1 MDDRLTPPT
10 TSAHGSTRELRVD
23 GPHTSFIGSEVS
35 TGRGLRRDSQLLLE
49 ASQMLQQ
56 LEVDLAEQERRD
68 AALSAREAELNEQ
81 RTAFDRWASRM
92 RAELEER
99 REALLTNE
107 SALAE
112 RLSALDDRL
121 RDVDQQRDF
130 LEHAQADL
138 ADSRESM
145 QAEVAAQLT
154 AERADL
160 LQLRQQVADDFA
172 HLETARSDFAEQQ
185 SAAQRKLDEQ
195 LAGERQQL
203 WTSLTTEWQ
212 QRRDAFEAERS
223 IWDQQKSAAE
233 QEVTQLRDRYD
244 QALLGLEAQLANR
257 RAAAEAELAARRDE
271 FELALA
277 SQRSAWELKQQTALA
292 DQHKERVLLETRMRF
307 QQEHLDKVRAE
318 LETQQQAV
326 RHERQLSR
334 QQSEEAV
341 LQLERRREQLRLF
354 QQSLDEQ
361 SASLDRERETL
372 LKCREAWDSTVDADR
387 EALRAD
393 QTAWEEERGRQQLE
407 LQRQREALVGHSESL
422 ERKRSRLE
430 QLRRELEDTHRTTLE
445 LRLAVEESWAQIAD
459 SVGGEEEARLRVDQA
474 RQALV
479 LYYQELHA
487 AITTQRE
494 DLLEQQ
500 TRFDHQR
507 LAFHDERQT
516 LMQWFSERDEQLR
529 TGEMTLRHDAA
540 EIAVREAEWRRS
552 RDQWLSEK
560 LEAEATIRRLLA
572 EHQDRTSV
580 RDATPAIAGMTTESV
595 GPQVPTLAFEPLAK
609 AS

>member
-1 MDDRLTPPT
+1 MDDRVAPP
-10 TSAHGSTRELRVD
+10 SNSPVGSPRDLRLD
-23 GPHTSFIGSEVS
+23 GPHASFAGSEAP
-35 TGRGLRRDSQLLLE
+35 TGRGLRRDPQLLLE

-68 AALSAREAELNEQ
+68 AALSAREAELSEQ
-81 RTAFDRWASRM
+81 RAAFDRWASRM

-112 RLSALDDRL
+112 RLSAMDDRL
-121 RDVDQQRDF
+121 RDLDQQRERLDIA
-130 LEHAQADL
+130 EADL
-138 ADSRESM
+138 ARSREVM
-145 QAEVAAQLT
+145 QTEAAAELA
-154 AERADL
+154 AERTH
-160 LQLRQQVADDFA
+160 LQALRQEIADDYIQLDA
-172 HLETARSDFAEQQ
+172 ARRDFAEQQ
-185 SAAQRKLDEQ
+185 SVAQRQLDDR
-195 LAGERQQL
+195 LADERQQL

-223 IWDQQKSAAE
+223 AWELQKAAAE
-233 QEVTQLRDRYD
+233 QEVSQLRHRYD
-244 QALLGLEAQLANR
+244 QALLGLETQLANR

-271 FELALA
+271 FE
-277 SQRSAWELKQQTALA
+277 QRLGEERAAWEQTQQSALA
-292 DQHKERVLLETRMRF
+292 DHQKERVLLETRMRF

-318 LETQQQAV
+318 VEAQQQSV
-326 RHERQLSR
+326 RLER
-334 QQSEEAV
+334 QQSRRQTEEDI

-361 SASLDRERETL
+361 SCSLDREREAL
-372 LKCREAWDSTVDADR
+372 LKCREAWDSTVDGDR
-387 EALRAD
+387 EALKAE
-393 QTAWEEERGRQQLE
+393 QTAWEEERRRQQMELE
-407 LQRQREALVGHSESL
+407 RQREALVGHSESL

-430 QLRRELEDTHRTTLE
+430 RLRRELEDTHRTTLE

-459 SVGGEEEARLRVDQA
+459 AVGGEEEARLRVDQA

-494 DLLEQQ
+494 ELLDQQ

-507 LAFHDERQT
+507 VAFHDERQT

-529 TGEMTLRHDAA
+529 SGEEKLRREAA
-540 EIAVREAEWRRS
+540 EIAAREGEWRRS

-560 LEAEATIRRLLA
+560 LESEATIRRLLS
-572 EHQDRTSV
+572 ELQDRTPTAEDPPS
-580 RDATPAIAGMTTESV
+580 IAGMTFGTQ
-595 GPQVPTLAFEPLAK
+595 GPTFAPEQLAK